1 MISAVK
7 KILLLLLPLFIF
19 SCGMTV
25 EESSFTAKLDTVD
38 KLIFQSQFN
47 DAQKIL
53 KSIENKSYSAFQ
65 FIAIAKRY
73 INMKNFESAEKILT
87 KATKK
92 HPQNNEVK
100 TVFAWVLLQQQ
111 KFDEACEVSEKLKE
125 TAYSGLYAESKFKQY
140 SQLNQSFLQE
150 NFQLEYL
157 YAYNATDSV
166 KFLQN
171 ASIYECYN
179 GNYEKA
185 FSYHPIKMTQYSN
198 PEFWAYVSYDSGNY
212 IQAIND
218 AKLMS
223 NKKSVESSIII
234 ADSYLKMR
242 ETKLAKQMWD
252 KVISLN
258 PNSDPSV
265 LMNCA
270 FSCLESGKIDD
281 AFEYVKTLVSA
292 FPDYINGL
300 VLYGKFLL
308 HYASL

>member
-1 MISAVK
+1 
-7 KILLLLLPLFIF
+7 
-19 SCGMTV
+19 
-25 EESSFTAKLDTVD
+25 
-38 KLIFQSQFN
+38 
-47 DAQKIL
+47 
-53 KSIENKSYSAFQ
+53 
-65 FIAIAKRY
+65 
-73 INMKNFESAEKILT
+73 
-87 KATKK
+87 
-92 HPQNNEVK
+92 
-100 TVFAWVLLQQQ
+100 LQQQ
-111 KFDEACEVSEKLKE
+111 KFDDACEVSEMLKD

-270 FSCLESGKIDD
+270 FSCLESGKIDY

-300 VLYGKFLL
+300 VL
-308 HYASL
+308 